1 MALQRLDK
9 VIASTGRWS
18 RREVKEL
25 VRQGRVTVNGAVAK
39 IAEEKA
45 DPEAADICV
54 NGERLIWRQYT
65 WVMLNKP
72 AGYLSAT
79 EDGRGKTVLD
89 LLPPELQKQGLFPV
103 GRLDKDT
110 SGLLLLTD
118 DGQLAHRLISPRHA
132 VWKIYDAV
140 HEGEAGEADCAA
152 FRAGL
157 TLRDGT
163 VCRPA
168 YLRPL
173 GPGRSLVAVCEGKYH
188 QVRRMLASRG
198 MPVTALRRIAEG
210 GLELG
215 ALPMGMTRELT
226 CGEIRLLETVD
237 FDEAYLE
244 KLVQKI
250 RNML

>member
-1 MALQRLDK
+1 MIARVKSQLRRFLQLGAAVKAPSVISVGGIELDHDAK
-9 VIASTGRWS
+9 
-18 RREVKEL
+18 
-25 VRQGRVTVNGAVAK
+25 RVTLDGEAVGPRGPVVLLLHK
-39 IAEEKA
+39 PTGYVTSTD
-45 DPEAADICV
+45 DPRD
-54 NGERLIWRQYT
+54 RT
-65 WVMLNKP
+65 VM
-72 AGYLSAT
+72 
-79 EDGRGKTVLD
+79 E
-89 LLPPELQKQGLFPV
+89 LLPPQYRGLAPV

>member
-1 MALQRLDK
+1 MSHRGRLCRKEADGCSVWTGFYRGPVVLLLHK
-9 VIASTGRWS
+9 PTGYVTSTDDPRD
-18 RREVKEL
+18 R
-25 VRQGRVTVNGAVAK
+25 TVM
-39 IAEEKA
+39 E
-45 DPEAADICV
+45 
-54 NGERLIWRQYT
+54 
-65 WVMLNKP
+65 
-72 AGYLSAT
+72 
-79 EDGRGKTVLD
+79 
-89 LLPPELQKQGLFPV
+89 LLPPQYRGLAPV

-173 GPGRSLVAVCEGKYH
+173 GPGRSLVAAACRS
-188 QVRRMLASRG
+188 RRFVELPRADSS
-198 MPVTALRRIAEG
+198 
-210 GLELG
+210 LE
-215 ALPMGMTRELT
+215 RSQWE
-226 CGEIRLLETVD
+226 
-237 FDEAYLE
+237 
-244 KLVQKI
+244 
-250 RNML
+250 

>member
-1 MALQRLDK
+1 MKRSD
-9 VIASTGRWS
+9 
-18 RREVKEL
+18 
-25 VRQGRVTVNGAVAK
+25 RVTLDGEAVGPRGPVVLLLHK
-39 IAEEKA
+39 PTGYVTSTD
-45 DPEAADICV
+45 DPRD
-54 NGERLIWRQYT
+54 RT
-65 WVMLNKP
+65 VM
-72 AGYLSAT
+72 
-79 EDGRGKTVLD
+79 E
-89 LLPPELQKQGLFPV
+89 LLPPQYRGLAPV

-250 RNML
+250 RSML

>member
-1 MALQRLDK
+1 MQRLDRFLSEAG
-9 VIASTGRWS
+9 VAS
-18 RREVKEL
+18 RREL
-25 VRQGRVTVNGAVAK
+25 RAIIRAGRVRVNDVPASAPEQKIDETSDRVTFDGEAVGPRGPVVLLLHKPTGYVTSTDDPRDRTVM
-39 IAEEKA
+39 E
-45 DPEAADICV
+45 
-54 NGERLIWRQYT
+54 
-65 WVMLNKP
+65 
-72 AGYLSAT
+72 
-79 EDGRGKTVLD
+79 
-89 LLPPELQKQGLFPV
+89 LLPPQYRGLAPV

-173 GPGRSLVAVCEGKYH
+173 GPGRSLVFS
-188 QVRRMLASRG
+188 ASS
-198 MPVTALRRIAEG
+198 VS
-210 GLELG
+210 
-215 ALPMGMTRELT
+215 
-226 CGEIRLLETVD
+226 
-237 FDEAYLE
+237 
-244 KLVQKI
+244 
-250 RNML
+250 

>member
-1 MALQRLDK
+1 MQRLDRFLSEAG
-9 VIASTGRWS
+9 VAS
-18 RREVKEL
+18 RREL
-25 VRQGRVTVNGAVAK
+25 RAIIRAARVRVNDVPASAPEQKIDETSDRVTLDGEAVGPRGPVVLLLHK
-39 IAEEKA
+39 PTGYVTSTD
-45 DPEAADICV
+45 DPRD
-54 NGERLIWRQYT
+54 RT
-65 WVMLNKP
+65 VM
-72 AGYLSAT
+72 
-79 EDGRGKTVLD
+79 E
-89 LLPPELQKQGLFPV
+89 LLPPQYRGLAPV

-215 ALPMGMTRELT
+215 ALPIGMTRELT